1 MPQIF
6 PRAANTI
13 ARATLVLA
21 PLVLVA
27 ALAAVAIAQRSPYAT
42 GVGVPVH
49 QPVPFSHKHHV
60 GEDGIDCRY
69 CHTSVES
76 SSFAGVPSTDICMN
90 CHREIWDKSSML
102 EPVRRSYRTGTPLVW
117 NRVNDL
123 PDFVYFNHSIHV
135 AKGIGCE
142 SCHGRVDRMPLT
154 WKAGTLEMGFCLG
167 CHRNPERFVRPR
179 EEVFTMGYQP
189 PVPQAELGARLVTA
203 YGIRR
208 LTDCTTCHR

>member
-6 PRAANTI
+6 PRGANTI
-13 ARATLVLA
+13 ARVTLVLV
-21 PLVLVA
+21 PLLASAV
-27 ALAAVAIAQRSPYAT
+27 LAAVAIAQRSPYAT
-42 GVGVPVH
+42 GVGVPLQ

-60 GEDGIDCRY
+60 GDDGIDCRY
-69 CHTSVES
+69 CHTSVEN

-90 CHREIWDKSSML
+90 CHRQIWDKSSML
-102 EPVRRSYRTGTPLVW
+102 EPVRQSYRTGTPLVW

-135 AKGIGCE
+135 SKGIGCE

-154 WKAGTLEMGFCLG
+154 WKATTLEMGFCLA
-167 CHRNPERFVRPR
+167 CHREPERHVRPR
-179 EEVFTMGYQP
+179 EEVFAMGWEP
-189 PVPQAELGARLVTA
+189 RIPQAELGPRLVKQ